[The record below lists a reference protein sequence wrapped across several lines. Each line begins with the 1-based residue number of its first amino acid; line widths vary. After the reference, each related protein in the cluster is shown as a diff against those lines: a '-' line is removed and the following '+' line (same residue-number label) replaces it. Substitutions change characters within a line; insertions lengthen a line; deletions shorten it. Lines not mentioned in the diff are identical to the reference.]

1 MKLNVPFV
9 LYPLWHSQDLTKVSS
24 PCVGSWHAPCH
35 VGYTGWP
42 HWDFV
47 MTGWPRFTL
56 LDSPCTGSETWK
68 CERSVFL
75 SGQSLEIDMWANEAC
90 TLTYCTYYYRV
101 RCPSRD
107 HWIDQFAYLIWDA
120 YCVCVASLPQ
130 TIYWLQTLV
139 ALNTVVQLAAHR
151 ACPWPG
157 ITNDAFRS
165 SLMMMSVYGPGPS
178 IHSHMFDYF
187 IQLMPRVQISKL
199 WFKSHMCIFLCL
211 LVIVLWSSLIG
222 QTNPCHIFL

>member
-1 MKLNVPFV
+1 
-9 LYPLWHSQDLTKVSS
+9 
-24 PCVGSWHAPCH
+24 
-35 VGYTGWP
+35 
-42 HWDFV
+42 
-47 MTGWPRFTL
+47 
-56 LDSPCTGSETWK
+56 
-68 CERSVFL
+68 
-75 SGQSLEIDMWANEAC
+75 
-90 TLTYCTYYYRV
+90 
-101 RCPSRD
+101 
-107 HWIDQFAYLIWDA
+107 
-120 YCVCVASLPQ
+120 VCVASLPQ

-178 IHSHMFDYF
+178 IHSHMFVYF

-199 WFKSHMCIFLCL
+199 WFKSYVCIFICL

-222 QTNPCHIFL
+222 QTNPCHIFFVIYCKLIFMISTYCSSNLLQTDVFVLS